1 MPQRVFV
8 DANIFFSKTLLDWMF
23 HLRQANEG
31 MFQLHS
37 TEDVFAEV
45 LANMRKEQ
53 PEAPGHRT
61 RHRLELIRACVDEVV
76 QDFPAMLSSQVKTQM
91 ITMFMRRRWQPALTL

>member
-8 DANIFFSKTLLDWMF
+8 DANIFYRRTLLDWMY

-45 LANMRKEQ
+45 LANM
-53 PEAPGHRT
+53 
-61 RHRLELIRACVDEVV
+61 
-76 QDFPAMLSSQVKTQM
+76 
-91 ITMFMRRRWQPALTL
+91 